1 MSYSVV
7 FKSKEKHILDLTAG
21 NPLSQAFQDIY
32 YYDKPVSLNEVSF
45 AKAKENTMEKIAFIT
60 RQIRIYNKLLQN
72 SKDNEN
78 LYEVANVIEDYE
90 EELKNLNNTLAQI
103 DLLKW
108 IYYSQNDEMEI
119 ECV

>member
-1 MSYSVV
+1 MSCSVV
-7 FKSKEKHILDLTAG
+7 FKSKEKHILDLPAS

-32 YYDKPVSLNEVSF
+32 HYDKPVSLNEFSF
-45 AKAKENTMEKIAFIT
+45 SKAKESVMEKIAFIT

-78 LYEVANVIEDYE
+78 LYEVANLIEDYE
-90 EELKNLNNTLAQI
+90 EEMKNLNNTLAQI

-108 IYYSQNDEMEI
+108 IFYSQNDEMEI